1 MFNSNWT
8 PVPYLSPINSQPC
21 SRDFPCAPQAIYPG
35 PTRGYNEVSV
45 LKSIKQFASV

>member
-8 PVPYLSPINSQPC
+8 LVPYLTPINCQPY
-21 SRDFPCAPQAIYPG
+21 SRDFPCAPQTIYSG
-35 PTRGYNEVSV
+35 PMRGYNEVSV